1 MSDSLA
7 FNNETLLYNNQ
18 YEMYFNVPQ
27 YEMLYSSNTAYSNSA
42 GYNLLSN
49 ADFGDYPYGVISF
62 EQEKGVKYPNY
73 NLVSITFNTD
83 SWLLMNSGGENAWL
97 NSYPSVRARR
107 FNLNQN
113 TNHWLENTNENVY
126 SSSAAMVPSIKWLW
140 ANYHN
145 NNNLPTR
152 FKLVVDVN
160 NSAVSAFYGNL
171 GTSTGQSTTFVGQGL
186 VSGTRTGINSIILK
200 NSPDNSDTFSIKNF
214 RVFGASTYNIA
225 TGVCP

>member
-27 YEMLYSSNTAYSNSA
+27 YEMLYSGTTAYSNSA

-49 ADFGDYPYGVISF
+49 ADFADYPYGVISF
-62 EQEKGVKYPNY
+62 EQVKSVSFPNY
-73 NLVSITFNTD
+73 NLVNITFDTD
-83 SWLLMNSGGENAWL
+83 SWMLMNSGGGNVWL
-97 NSYPSVRARR
+97 NNYPSVRAKR
-107 FNLNQN
+107 FGLGQG

-126 SSSAAMVPSIKWLW
+126 TSSAEVGSSFKWLW
-140 ANYHN
+140 ANHYDNTHY
-145 NNNLPTR
+145 R

-160 NSAVSAFYGNL
+160 NSAVSAFYGNT
-171 GTSTGQSTTFVGQGL
+171 GTSTGQATVFVGQGL
-186 VSGTRTGINSIILK
+186 VSGSRTGIKSITLK
-200 NSPDNSDTFSIKNF
+200 NSSDNSDTFSIRNF